1 MRYELRRA
9 ANASSIR
16 RWFVLTA
23 ASGGA
28 LLRSEVRR
36 IESRVEERLATR
48 STREH
53 GTGRLDEGDRPLT
66 PHQRQLLEVLALI
79 VIPKDE
85 SGPGANEAN
94 VVVTIEER
102 LTHEPSRRAV
112 YLRGLEGF
120 DAEAKKRHG
129 VSFEALTAP
138 QQVELF
144 QDAAQPKVTGIAR
157 LGGKAG
163 RKMTRLYRVV
173 RHPHAHLVPVLI
185 QDVLEAFYT
194 HPVSW
199 EWLQYDGPPMP
210 LGYPDVTQ
218 DRSLSLAD
226 GAADAGL

>member
-1 MRYELRRA
+1 
-9 ANASSIR
+9 
-16 RWFVLTA
+16 
-23 ASGGA
+23 
-28 LLRSEVRR
+28 LRSEVRR
-36 IESRVEERLATR
+36 VESQINEWQATR

-66 PHQRQLLEVLALI
+66 SHQRQLLEVLALI
-79 VIPKDE
+79 VIPNDE

-94 VVVTIEER
+94 VVATVEER
-102 LTHEPSRRAV
+102 LTHMPSRRAL

-120 DAEAKKRHG
+120 DATAQKRHG
-129 VSFEALTAP
+129 VSFHALTAP

-144 QDAAQPKVTGIAR
+144 EDAAQPTLTGIAR

-163 RKMTRLYRVV
+163 WRMARLYRGV
-173 RHPHAHLVPVLI
+173 RHPQTLLVPVLI
-185 QDVLEAFYT
+185 QDVVEAFYT

-218 DRSLSLAD
+218 NRSLSLAD
-226 GAADAGL
+226 GTADAGS